1 MAPFQSTDPGSG
13 QLGGL
18 LPSLRAT
25 GGPRSLMVT
34 AGVVVFGGIAWIST
48 NHYASNP
55 WLFGSLTAG
64 CITLITLLLAQGLG
78 VFGDPKQGE
87 PPPVNLLAVRQS
99 GIFYATGVPSPKE
112 MEPLVRQWLGI
123 QDLPAPAALVKGDAR
138 NKDNWKELNEVE
150 GAKVLE
156 SDKIMVQEK
165 VKEISKQLVN
175 DMVEKSF
182 VWVPQKE
189 IAEST
194 SEFSSEINKE
204 PKDK

>member
-1 MAPFQSTDPGSG
+1 MEPSQSTNPGPS

-55 WLFGSLTAG
+55 WLYGSLTVG
-64 CITLITLLLAQGLG
+64 CIALITLSLAQGLG

-87 PPPVNLLAVRQS
+87 PPPVNLLAVRQQ

-123 QDLPAPAALVKGDAR
+123 QDLPAPAALVKGEAR
-138 NKDNWKELNEVE
+138 NKNNWQELNEAE
-150 GAKVLE
+150 AAKVLQ
-156 SDKIMVQEK
+156 SDRMMVEEK

-175 DMVEKSF
+175 DIVEKTV
-182 VWVPQKE
+182 VWGPQKE
-189 IAEST
+189 IAESG
-194 SEFSSEINKE
+194 SGFSSEVKKE
-204 PKDK
+204 PEDK